1 MSAALQKLIAE
12 LLEYEDLHE
21 DTRLLIGLALQA
33 QQTGTMP
40 GFSPPTDKKKPKA
53 RRQKFPR
60 LPRTLAML
68 DQFRLAEAVRHTA
81 QVLRRLNARKL
92 TRETDRHMTRK
103 IKLANVLLESVT
115 TPAPRRIKAAG
126 AD

>member
-1 MSAALQKLIAE
+1 
-12 LLEYEDLHE
+12 
-21 DTRLLIGLALQA
+21 
-33 QQTGTMP
+33 
-40 GFSPPTDKKKPKA
+40 
-53 RRQKFPR
+53 
-60 LPRTLAML
+60 ML

-81 QVLRRLNARKL
+81 QVLRRLHARKL